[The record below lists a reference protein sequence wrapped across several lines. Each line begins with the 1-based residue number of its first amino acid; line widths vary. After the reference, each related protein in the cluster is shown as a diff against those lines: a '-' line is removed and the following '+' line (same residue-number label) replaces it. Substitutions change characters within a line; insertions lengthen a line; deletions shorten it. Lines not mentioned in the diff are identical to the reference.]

1 MSPYKSLRSTN
12 TLFRNG
18 KWNIKKARNRRKE
31 VDKQGIKQRSSCE
44 VIKSLQHKYS
54 IKLLCQ
60 KVNISRSSY
69 YKWLHRSPTTRDI
82 ANSVLKNDIANIYK
96 KYDDIYGYRHIY
108 IYIRLRMKMLVNHKR
123 VYRLMKSLGLKS
135 MIR

>member
-1 MSPYKSLRSTN
+1 M
-12 TLFRNG
+12 
-18 KWNIKKARNRRKE
+18 
-31 VDKQGIKQRSSCE
+31 
-44 VIKSLQHKYS
+44 
-54 IKLLCQ
+54 
-60 KVNISRSSY
+60 
-69 YKWLHRSPTTRDI
+69 
-82 ANSVLKNDIANIYK
+82 LKNDIANIYK